1 MIRYALQCSEGHAF
15 DSWFRSSDDY
25 DRLAKKGGVSCPQ
38 CGSLK
43 VEKSLMAPAVSAK
56 TRKGKTAEPALPV
69 PQEPSSVPAPAPQA
83 APPPAKADNV
93 SLASLSPQ
101 AKALREA
108 VRELR
113 RKVEETSDYV
123 GDRFAEEA
131 RKIHYEETEP
141 RGIYGE
147 ATLEDAKSLHD
158 EGIDVLP
165 LSSDPDEKN

>member
-1 MIRYALQCSEGHAF
+1 MIRYALQCAKGHVF

-25 DRLAKKGGVSCPQ
+25 DRLAGKGGVTCPQ
-38 CGSLK
+38 CGSTK
-43 VEKSLMAPAVSAK
+43 VEKTLMAPAVSAA
-56 TRKGKTAEPALPV
+56 TRKGKTAASAP
-69 PQEPSSVPAPAPQA
+69 PAPKTGSAQS
-83 APPPAKADNV
+83 APPPAPADNV

-113 RKVEETSDYV
+113 KKVEETSDYV

-165 LSSDPDEKN
+165 LPSVPDEKN